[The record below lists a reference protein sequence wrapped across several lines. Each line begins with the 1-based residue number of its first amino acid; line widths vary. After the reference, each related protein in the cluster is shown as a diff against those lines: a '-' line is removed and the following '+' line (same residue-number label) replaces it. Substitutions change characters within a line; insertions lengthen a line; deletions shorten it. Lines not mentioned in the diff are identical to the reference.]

1 MKRTLVTLLLLLSAC
16 ISYTPPWTTESAKA
30 ARDADKPIVLS
41 MSAHLPNSA
50 GGVSVGFAYHN
61 VSSKAMKYMRILFR
75 PRNAVND
82 IVASRIGDRTVVTG
96 EVTGPIEPG
105 AEVYGRVFE
114 NAWYNSTIKCVELVE
129 VQVDFMDGSTFSEK
143 SPEGLKIIRPDF
155 GGRACPGF
163 P

>member
-1 MKRTLVTLLLLLSAC
+1 MLIYTLLLGSC
-16 ISYTPPWTTESAKA
+16 ISYTPPWTAESAKA
-30 ARDADKPIVLS
+30 ASDAKKPIVLS
-41 MSAHLPNSA
+41 MSTHLPNSV
-50 GGVSVGFAYHN
+50 GGVDVGFAYRS
-61 VSSKAMKYMRILFR
+61 VSNKPIKYLRLSFR

-82 IVASRIGDRTVVTG
+82 IVASRIGDRTIVTG

-114 NAWYNSTIKCVELVE
+114 NAWYNGTIKCVELVE
-129 VQVDFMDGSTFSEK
+129 VQVEFMDGSAFSEK
-143 SPEGLKIIRPDF
+143 SPEGLKLIRPDF